1 MHRCSKGGETG
12 LLKSNGDVRMLRH
25 PHTVPPTSVVPMV
38 IRTALLSCLA
48 AIPAS
53 PIAAQVADVLIIGG
67 TIHDGTGR
75 PGWTGSVAIRAD
87 RIVHVGEG
95 TGWSARDTINARGQI
110 IAPGFI
116 DPHVHASDLS
126 IADAETRRAAFALM
140 QGVTTL
146 LTGNDGGG
154 SFEVARTLE
163 RFARGGIG
171 VNAGVLV
178 GHGAVRGAVLGS
190 ADRAPTASELDSMR
204 VLVDRAMR
212 EGAFGLSTGLY
223 YAPGNFA
230 TTDEVIALARVAA
243 RHGGIYESH
252 IRDESSY
259 TIGLRAAVQEVL
271 DIGRAAAI
279 PVHISHIKAL
289 GVDVWGSAPEIVAM
303 VRAAQADGIRVTAD
317 QYPWTAS
324 GTGLHSALLPR
335 WAEAGGRQAMLERL
349 ADPATRLRITTEMT
363 ENLRRRGGPASL
375 LLHSI
380 SGPADLREAASGV
393 TLEDFAG
400 RRGMAPVEAALELIT
415 AGRASVAS
423 FNMRE
428 DDIEAF
434 MREPWVMTGSDGSG
448 GHPRKY
454 ATYPRKLRRY
464 VLDHPVV
471 SMERMIQASS
481 AQVAATF
488 GIAERGQ
495 LREGWFADVIVFDPI
510 AVREVATYAEPSRLA
525 EGMGWVFVN
534 GVAVVAEGVLRD
546 HLPGRALRRN

>member
-1 MHRCSKGGETG
+1 
-12 LLKSNGDVRMLRH
+12 
-25 PHTVPPTSVVPMV
+25 MV
-38 IRTALLSCLA
+38 IRTVLLSCLA

-53 PIAAQVADVLIIGG
+53 PIAAQVADVLIVGG

-75 PGWTGSVAIRAD
+75 PGWTGAVAIHGD

-95 TGWSARDTINARGQI
+95 TSWTARDTIDARGQI

-126 IADAETRRAAFALM
+126 IADPETRRAAFALM

-154 SFEVARTLE
+154 SFEVERTQE
-163 RFARGGIG
+163 RFTEGGIG

-178 GHGAVRGAVLGS
+178 GHGAVRGGVLGS
-190 ADRAPTASELDSMR
+190 ADRAPTAIELDSMR

-289 GVDVWGSAPEIVAM
+289 GVDVWGSAPEIIAM
-303 VRAAQADGIRVTAD
+303 VRAAQADGLRVTAD

-393 TLEDFAG
+393 TLEVFAA
-400 RRGMAPVEAALELIT
+400 RRGVAPVEAALELIT

-464 VLDHPVV
+464 VLDQPVLP
-471 SMERMIQASS
+471 MERMVQASS
-481 AQVAATF
+481 AQVAETF

-495 LREGWFADVIVFDPI
+495 LREGWYADVIVFDPA
-510 AVREVATYAEPSRLA
+510 AVREVATYAEPNQLA
-525 EGMGWVFVN
+525 EGMAWVFVN
-534 GVAVVAEGVLRD
+534 GVAVVAEGVVRD
-546 HLPGRALRRN
+546 LLPGRALRRN

>member
-1 MHRCSKGGETG
+1 
-12 LLKSNGDVRMLRH
+12 
-25 PHTVPPTSVVPMV
+25 VV
-38 IRTALLSCLA
+38 
-48 AIPAS
+48 
-53 PIAAQVADVLIIGG
+53 
-67 TIHDGTGR
+67 
-75 PGWTGSVAIRAD
+75 
-87 RIVHVGEG
+87 
-95 TGWSARDTINARGQI
+95 
-110 IAPGFI
+110 
-116 DPHVHASDLS
+116 
-126 IADAETRRAAFALM
+126 
-140 QGVTTL
+140 
-146 LTGNDGGG
+146 
-154 SFEVARTLE
+154 
-163 RFARGGIG
+163 
-171 VNAGVLV
+171 
-178 GHGAVRGAVLGS
+178 
-190 ADRAPTASELDSMR
+190 ELDSMR

-230 TTDEVIALARVAA
+230 TTAEVVALARVAA

-271 DIGRAAAI
+271 DIGRAAGI

-289 GVDVWGSAPEIVAM
+289 GVDVWGSAPEIIAM
-303 VRAAQADGIRVTAD
+303 VRGAQAEGLRVSAD

-335 WAEAGGRQAMLERL
+335 WAEAGGRPALLDRL
-349 ADPATRLRITTEMT
+349 ADSVTRARIMVDMT
-363 ENLRRRGGPASL
+363 ENLRRRGGASSL

-380 SGPADLREAASGV
+380 SGPAPLRDAASGV
-393 TLEDFAG
+393 TLEVFAE
-400 RRGMAPVEAALELIT
+400 RRGVSPIDAALELIV

-423 FNMRE
+423 FNMRD

-464 VLDHPVV
+464 VLDHAILT
-471 SMERMIQASS
+471 MERMVHASS

-488 GIAERGQ
+488 GIGDRGQ
-495 LREGWFADVIVFDPI
+495 LREGWFADVIVFDPA

-525 EGMGWVFVN
+525 EGMSWVFVN
-534 GVAVVAEGVLRD
+534 GVAAIARGTLRD
-546 HLPGRALRRN
+546 TLAGQALRHQGAPR

>member
-1 MHRCSKGGETG
+1 
-12 LLKSNGDVRMLRH
+12 MLRH
-25 PHTVPPTSVVPMV
+25 SQTPPRALVVTMP
-38 IRTALLSCLA
+38 IRLPLLWCLA
-48 AIPAS
+48 ALFPVSAG
-53 PIAAQVADVLIIGG
+53 AQRADVLILGG
-67 TIHDGTGR
+67 TVHDGTGR
-75 PGWTGSVAIRAD
+75 SGWDGAVAIRGD
-87 RIVHVGEG
+87 RIVHTG
-95 TGWSARDTINARGQI
+95 TGAGWTARDTIDATGKI
-110 IAPGFI
+110 VAPGFI

-126 IADAETRRAAFALM
+126 IADPDTRRAAFALM

-154 SFEVARTLE
+154 SFEVTRTLD
-163 RFARGGIG
+163 RFSTGGIG

-178 GHGAVRGAVLGS
+178 GHGAVRGAVVGS
-190 ADRAPTASELDSMR
+190 ADRAPTAAELDSMR

-212 EGAFGLSTGLY
+212 EGAFGLSSGLY

-230 TTDEVIALARVAA
+230 TTAEVIALAQVAA

-259 TIGLRAAVQEVL
+259 TIGLRAAIQEVL
-271 DIGRAAAI
+271 DIARVAEI
-279 PVHISHIKAL
+279 PAHISHIKAL
-289 GVDVWGSAPEIVAM
+289 GVDVWGSAPEIIAM
-303 VRAAQADGIRVTAD
+303 VRAAHAEGLRVTAD

-335 WAEAGGRQAMLERL
+335 WAEAGGRQALLDRL
-349 ADPATRLRITTEMT
+349 ADSATRARIATEMI
-363 ENLRRRGGPASL
+363 ENLRRRGGAASL

-380 SGPADLREAASGV
+380 SGPADIREAANGV
-393 TLEDFAG
+393 TLDVFAA
-400 RRGMAPVEAALELIT
+400 RRGVSPVDAALELIV

-464 VLDHPVV
+464 VLDQPVLT
-471 SMERMIQASS
+471 MERMVQASS
-481 AQVAATF
+481 AQVAETF

-495 LREGWFADVIVFDPI
+495 LREGWFADVIVFDPA
-510 AVREVATYAEPSRLA
+510 AVREVATYAEPNRLA
-525 EGMGWVFVN
+525 TGMSWVFVN
-534 GVAVVAEGVLRD
+534 GVAVIAEGALREV
-546 HLPGRALRRN
+546 LPGRALRRNPGAP

>member
-1 MHRCSKGGETG
+1 
-12 LLKSNGDVRMLRH
+12 
-25 PHTVPPTSVVPMV
+25 
-38 IRTALLSCLA
+38 
-48 AIPAS
+48 
-53 PIAAQVADVLIIGG
+53 
-67 TIHDGTGR
+67 
-75 PGWTGSVAIRAD
+75 
-87 RIVHVGEG
+87 
-95 TGWSARDTINARGQI
+95 
-110 IAPGFI
+110 
-116 DPHVHASDLS
+116 
-126 IADAETRRAAFALM
+126 
-140 QGVTTL
+140 
-146 LTGNDGGG
+146 
-154 SFEVARTLE
+154 
-163 RFARGGIG
+163 
-171 VNAGVLV
+171 
-178 GHGAVRGAVLGS
+178 
-190 ADRAPTASELDSMR
+190 MR

-289 GVDVWGSAPEIVAM
+289 GVDVWGSAPEIIAM
-303 VRAAQADGIRVTAD
+303 VRAAQADGLRVTAD

-393 TLEDFAG
+393 TLEVFAA
-400 RRGMAPVEAALELIT
+400 RRGVAPVEAALELIT

-464 VLDHPVV
+464 VLDQPVLP
-471 SMERMIQASS
+471 MERMVQASS
-481 AQVAATF
+481 AQVAETF

-495 LREGWFADVIVFDPI
+495 LREGWYADVIVFDPA
-510 AVREVATYAEPSRLA
+510 AVREVATYAEPNQLA
-525 EGMGWVFVN
+525 EGMAWVFVN
-534 GVAVVAEGVLRD
+534 GVAVVAEGVVRD
-546 HLPGRALRRN
+546 LLPGRALRRN